1 LALEEYLRRRVI
13 SRRGDLHRKTIWLA
27 IYTAACATLFLNP
40 LHDLF
45 RLSRSSDAYSH
56 ILVIPFISIGL
67 IYAERKVVF
76 EKIGGT
82 SRIAAALLLTEILL
96 CVLIGRFVSFNPGK
110 GSSTLATLA
119 LLFLVWSGFSWFY
132 GDRAFRAGLFPLL
145 FLLLMLPLPAPLLE
159 RLILWLQWGS
169 AEVTNWIFHATGTP
183 VVRQGL
189 VFTVPGVTIEITKDC
204 SGIRSALA
212 LLITCLAAGYL
223 LLRMTWARAVLLL
236 AVVPV
241 VFLKNGIRIAALTL
255 LAVHVEP
262 GFLFG
267 RLHQEGGVV
276 FFALGLVILL
286 PILLWL
292 QRVERNRSGLATIW
306 ARESRNQQQSDA

>member
-1 LALEEYLRRRVI
+1 MPGPGDLRRR
-13 SRRGDLHRKTIWLA
+13 TIWLA
-27 IYTAACATLFLNP
+27 IYTAACAALFLNP

-45 RLSRSSDAYSH
+45 RLSLSSDAYSH

-67 IYAERKVVF
+67 IYVERKVIF

-82 SRIAAALLLTEILL
+82 SGIAAALLLTGILL
-96 CVLIGRFVSFNPGK
+96 CVLIKQLAFSISGDA
-110 GSSTLATLA
+110 SSALAILA
-119 LLFLVWSGFSWFY
+119 LLFLLWSGFSWFY
-132 GDRAFRAGLFPLL
+132 GHRAFRAGLFPLL
-145 FLLLMLPLPAPLLE
+145 FLLLVLPLPAPLPE

-169 AEVTNWIFHATGTP
+169 GEVTNWIFHATGTP

-189 VFTVPGVTIEITKDC
+189 VFTLPDVTIEITKDC

-223 LLRMTWARAVLLL
+223 LLRMTWTRAVLLL

-241 VFLKNGIRIAALTL
+241 VLLKNGIRIAALTL
-255 LAVHVEP
+255 LAVHLDP

-267 RLHQEGGVV
+267 RLHREGGVV
-276 FFALGLVILL
+276 FFALGLVMLL
-286 PILLWL
+286 PVLLWL
-292 QRVERNRSGLATIW
+292 QRVERNRSGLPTTWAPATV
-306 ARESRNQQQSDA
+306 RSRSTPP